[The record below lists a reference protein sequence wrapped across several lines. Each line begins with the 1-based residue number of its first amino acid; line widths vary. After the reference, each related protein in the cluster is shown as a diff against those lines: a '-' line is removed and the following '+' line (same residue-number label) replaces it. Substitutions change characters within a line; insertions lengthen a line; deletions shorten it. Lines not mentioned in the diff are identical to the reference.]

1 MASRGATLSRRAEG
15 APVPR
20 RLLPHLFLVCDS
32 ERPLSPSVRFSLEGV
47 DSVEIGRTGQLV
59 AGRNGP
65 GGQRLIIGVP
75 DAWVSIAHATLRATP
90 TQWVIEDEKSK
101 NGTRINGRAQQ
112 RAPLS
117 DGDLIELGHSF
128 FLFREALATSAD
140 EPAVLKSNEPRVTAL
155 GMGTLVPSLAA
166 ELKRLEAMAASPVSV
181 VLQGESGT
189 GKEVVAIAMHR
200 LSERSGPFLPVNCGG
215 LPETLIESELF
226 GSRKGA
232 YSGAD
237 KDRPGLVRSA
247 DGGTLFLDE
256 IGELSPAAQASLL
269 RVLQDGE
276 ILPIGATQPIKVD
289 VRVVA
294 ATNRNLDS
302 LVSRGH
308 FRADLLAR
316 ISGFSAW
323 LPPVRERREDLGIL
337 IGTVLRR
344 QLGERAGEV
353 SLSCDAA
360 RELLLY
366 SWPLNVRELEKWLAA
381 SLVLSKGQ
389 RIELEHLPVRVRGDQ
404 EIARAG
410 SSTQG
415 SEPVARPNQKESELR
430 KREELLGLLRAHEGN
445 VSAVARA
452 LGKARPQVQRWLKR
466 YGIDR
471 SGKSK

>member
-1 MASRGATLSRRAEG
+1 
-15 APVPR
+15 
-20 RLLPHLFLVCDS
+20 
-32 ERPLSPSVRFSLEGV
+32 VRFSLEGV

-59 AGRNGP
+59 AGRDGP

-75 DAWVSIAHATLRATP
+75 DAWVSIAHATLRGTSS
-90 TQWVIEDEKSK
+90 QWVIEDQKSK
-101 NGTRINGRAQQ
+101 NGTWINGRAQQ

-140 EPAVLKSNEPRVTAL
+140 EPAVLKSNEPRATAL
-155 GMGTLVPSLAA
+155 GMATLVPSLAA
-166 ELKRLEAMAASPVSV
+166 ELKKLEAIAASPVSV
-181 VLQGESGT
+181 VLQGESGS

-200 LSERSGPFLPVNCGG
+200 LSGRSGAFLPVNCGG

-256 IGELSPAAQASLL
+256 IGELSPSAQASLL

-276 ILPIGATQPIKVD
+276 ILPIGATQPINVD

-302 LVSRGH
+302 LVSRGQ

-337 IGTVLRR
+337 IGTMLRR

-353 SLSCDAA
+353 CLSCDAA

-381 SLVLSKGQ
+381 SLILSKGQ
-389 RIELEHLPVRVRGDQ
+389 RIELEHLPVRVRGNH
-404 EIARAG
+404 EITGAG
-410 SSTQG
+410 ASSQG
-415 SEPVARPNQKESELR
+415 NEPSRPNPKESELR

-471 SGKSK
+471 SGKN

>member
-1 MASRGATLSRRAEG
+1 MASRGATLSKRVEG
-15 APVPR
+15 APVPN

-32 ERPLSPSVRFSLEGV
+32 DRPLSCSVRFSLDDV
-47 DSVEIGRTGQLV
+47 NSVEIGRTGQLV
-59 AGRNGP
+59 AGRDGP
-65 GGQRLIIGVP
+65 GGQRLIIGLP
-75 DAWVSIAHATLRATP
+75 DAWVSTAHANLRSTP
-90 TQWVIEDEKSK
+90 TAWVIEDNKSK
-101 NGTRINGRAQQ
+101 NGTRINGRQQ
-112 RAPLS
+112 MLAPLC

-140 EPAVLKSNEPRVTAL
+140 EPTVLKSNEPRAAAL
-155 GMGTLVPSLAA
+155 GMATLVPSLAA
-166 ELKRLEAMAASPVSV
+166 ELKKLEAIAASPVSV

-189 GKEVVAIAMHR
+189 GKEVIAIAMHR
-200 LSERSGPFLPVNCGG
+200 LSGRLGPFLPVNCGA

-247 DGGTLFLDE
+247 DRGTLFLDE
-256 IGELSPAAQASLL
+256 IGELSPSAQAALL

-289 VRVVA
+289 VRVAA
-294 ATNRNLDS
+294 ATNRDLDT
-302 LVSRGH
+302 LVSRGQ

-316 ISGFSAW
+316 ISGFVAW
-323 LPPVRERREDLGIL
+323 LPPVRDRREDLGIL
-337 IGTVLRR
+337 IGTLLRR
-344 QLGERAGEV
+344 QLGDRASEI
-353 SLSCDAA
+353 SLSCDAV

-366 SWPLNVRELEKWLAA
+366 DWPLNVRELEKWLAA
-381 SLVLSKGQ
+381 SLVLSRGQ
-389 RIELEHLPVRVRGDQ
+389 RIELEHLPVRVRPNP
-404 EIARAG
+404 EIRGATANKPG
-410 SSTQG
+410 TDPATQ
-415 SEPVARPNQKESELR
+415 PKQKESELR

-466 YGIDR
+466 YGIRDGNR
-471 SGKSK
+471 S

>member
-15 APVPR
+15 APVSN

-32 ERPLSPSVRFSLEGV
+32 DRPLSPSVRFSLDGV
-47 DSVEIGRTGQLV
+47 NSVEIGRTGQLV
-59 AGRNGP
+59 AGRDGP
-65 GGQRLIIGVP
+65 GGQRLIIGLP
-75 DAWVSIAHATLRATP
+75 DAWVSTAHANLRSTP
-90 TQWVIEDEKSK
+90 TAWVIEDNKSK
-101 NGTRINGRAQQ
+101 NGTWINGRQQ
-112 RAPLS
+112 MLAPLC

-128 FLFREALATSAD
+128 FLFREALATSVD
-140 EPAVLKSNEPRVTAL
+140 EPTVLKSNEPRAAAL
-155 GMGTLVPSLAA
+155 GMATLVPSLAA
-166 ELKRLEAMAASPVSV
+166 ELKKLEAIAASPVSV

-200 LSERSGPFLPVNCGG
+200 LSGRLGPFLPVNCAA

-247 DGGTLFLDE
+247 DRGTLFLDE
-256 IGELSPAAQASLL
+256 IAELSPSAQAALL

-289 VRVVA
+289 VRVAA
-294 ATNRNLDS
+294 ATNRDLDT
-302 LVSRGH
+302 LVSRGQ

-316 ISGFSAW
+316 ISGFVAW
-323 LPPVRERREDLGIL
+323 LPPVRDRREDLGIL
-337 IGTVLRR
+337 IGTLLRR
-344 QLGERAGEV
+344 QLGDRASEV
-353 SLSCDAA
+353 SLGCDAL

-366 SWPLNVRELEKWLAA
+366 DWPLNVRELEKWLAA

-389 RIELEHLPVRVRGDQ
+389 RIELEHLPVRVRPTQ
-404 EIARAG
+404 EIRGATANKPG
-410 SSTQG
+410 STPATQ
-415 SEPVARPNQKESELR
+415 PKQKESELR

-471 SGKSK
+471 DGHRS